1 MMFNSKIL
9 KQISDSNMGLNNFY
23 INQSQFSVFST
34 IMPNPLPLLMQL
46 NETVTCLLANFEI
59 RTLNPM
65 QISASDAILS
75 NEEILLLSPTGSG
88 KTFAFLLPICQLLQL
103 QETNVQCL
111 ILTPSRELAIQIEQV
126 WKKMSTGYKVS
137 CCYGGHDM
145 QTEIQNL
152 TEAPAL
158 LIGTPGRIADHIKR
172 ATFKLISLKTIVF
185 DEFDKSLALGF
196 EEEMSYIVRSL
207 QQVTKKVFVSATAT
221 VEIPEFATNHKITV
235 LDFLGDTAANAGLS
249 INQVISE
256 EKDKVSKLA
265 ELLCFINDEPAL
277 IFCNHRDA
285 VERTAKL
292 LNEKGIENATF
303 HGGMEQMQ
311 REQTLIQFRNGSIRF
326 LIATDLAAR
335 GLDIPEMKHVI
346 HFHFPSTEAEFIHRN
361 GRTARMEEMGA
372 AYLLVHSEEAL
383 PYYINSKP
391 KTLVLPAGLKLPKPA
406 EWVTIYING
415 GKKDKLNKV
424 DIVGFLSHKGKLEK
438 ADLGL
443 IIVKD
448 HNSFV
453 AIKKT
458 KVKTMLTLVQ
468 PEKIKG
474 TKYKIVVA
482 R

>member
-1 MMFNSKIL
+1 
-9 KQISDSNMGLNNFY
+9 
-23 INQSQFSVFST
+23 
-34 IMPNPLPLLMQL
+34 MPL
-46 NETVTCLLANFEI
+46 NETVSSLLTNFEI
-59 RTLNPM
+59 HTLNSM
-65 QISASDAILS
+65 QIFASDAILAKD
-75 NEEILLLSPTGSG
+75 EILLLSPTGSG
-88 KTFAFLLPICQLLQL
+88 KTLAFLLPICQLLQL
-103 QETNVQCL
+103 KETKVQCL

-126 WKKMSTGYKVS
+126 WKKMSTGFKVN

-152 TEAPAL
+152 TEPPAL

-172 ATFKLISLKTIVF
+172 ATFELHSLKTIVF

-196 EEEMSYIVRSL
+196 EEEMSYIIRSL
-207 QQVTKKVFVSATAT
+207 QQVNKKVFVSATAS
-221 VEIPEFATNHKITV
+221 VAIPEFATNNELTV
-235 LDFLGDTAANAGLS
+235 LDFLGDTAIPSELS
-249 INQVISE
+249 IKQVISE
-256 EKDKVSKLA
+256 EKDKVSQLT

-292 LNEKGIENATF
+292 LHEKGIENAAF

-346 HFHFPSTEAEFIHRN
+346 HFHLPSTEAEFIHRN
-361 GRTARMEEMGA
+361 GRTARMDAIGT
-372 AYLLVHSEEAL
+372 AYLLLHADESL
-383 PYYINSKP
+383 PYYIDNKP
-391 KTLVLPAGLKLPKPA
+391 ETLVLPTELKLPKPS

-424 DIVGFLSHKGKLEK
+424 DIVGFLSQKGKLEK

-448 HNSFV
+448 HNSFLAV
-453 AIKKT
+453 KKH
-458 KVKTMLTLVQ
+458 KVKAMLFLVQ
-468 PEKIKG
+468 NEKIKG
-474 TKYKIVVA
+474 AKYKIVVA